1 MAIIGA
7 IVVHLDFYVGFYEDS
22 CLREAE
28 FEILDGQSAVDP
40 LLFVVGSN
48 TENVGYFRIFVRRK
62 RMIEI
67 IGAEFDGKLVLF
79 DHQVGIGEQ
88 KLESVL
94 RCNEGH
100 CPPKC
105 GDSVRENG

>member
-1 MAIIGA
+1 MRLRVNIKKRLFGFVEFRTLVAIIGA

-48 TENVGYFRIFVRRK
+48 TENVWLLPHFRSPQAYDRDHRCGIRR
-62 RMIEI
+62 E
-67 IGAEFDGKLVLF
+67 
-79 DHQVGIGEQ
+79 VGS
-88 KLESVL
+88 L
-94 RCNEGH
+94 
-100 CPPKC
+100 
-105 GDSVRENG
+105 